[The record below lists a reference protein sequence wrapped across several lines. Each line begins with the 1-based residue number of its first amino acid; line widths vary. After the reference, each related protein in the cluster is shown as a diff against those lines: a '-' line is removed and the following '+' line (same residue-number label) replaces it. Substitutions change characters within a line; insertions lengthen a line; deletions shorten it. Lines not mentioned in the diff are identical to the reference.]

1 MKHPTPMNMKNQSG
15 VVLIVA
21 LVMLVIM
28 SILGITSVR
37 TVALEEKM
45 SAAAHDRS
53 IALRA
58 AEAALLAGQRESEFA
73 NRAASGIVL
82 PERLDGASLTYT
94 SDIPAINQGYAATHD
109 RILAD
114 DWMVDGVDWTNNN
127 QTRTLSNTVDL
138 GPLVTDEPR
147 YFIEYRGMTSCFAPE
162 LRDELLPSGDV
173 VSKGIEPPPLDCRLF
188 RITARSQPAGGRAVV
203 FLQSLYA
210 TQ

>member
-53 IALRA
+53 IALQA
-58 AEAALLAGQRESEFA
+58 AEAALLAGQRECEAA

-82 PERLDGASLTYT
+82 PERSDGASLTYT
-94 SDIPAINQGYAATHD
+94 ANQPAVNNGFAATHD
-109 RILAD
+109 RILDD
-114 DWMVDGVDWTNNN
+114 DWMVTGIDWTNNN
-127 QTRTLSNTVDL
+127 QTRELSNTVDL
-138 GPLVTDEPR
+138 GPLVTNPPR
-147 YFIEYRGMTSCFAPE
+147 YFIEYRGTALC
-162 LRDELLPSGDV
+162 PSSETEDSSLAGETETIATC
-173 VSKGIEPPPLDCRLF
+173 SKF
-188 RITARSQPAGGRAVV
+188 RITARSQPANGRAEV
-203 FLQSLYA
+203 FLQSLYV
-210 TQ
+210 TN